1 MQNVKKLYVITVVGI
16 LPIIAGI
23 ISITKGDIIRGLSLL
38 VMGVSAPIAL
48 IYPPT
53 KKKSKKKSILKQI

>member
-23 ISITKGDIIRGLSLL
+23 ISITKGDILFGLSLL
-38 VMGVSAPIAL
+38 IMGVSVPIAL
-48 IYPPT
+48 IYPST
-53 KKKSKKKSILKQI
+53 KNKSKEKSILKQI